1 MVTGFD
7 SSKAADAQK
16 LTVTYQGESANYNVA
31 IRDVFYTVTGDLKWT
46 RGKDMRLTVHRNFDD
61 QLTFGKFVKLM
72 IGGKVVD
79 KSAFKAWSGS
89 LELEIYNDYL
99 DALDAGDYDLYIEFE
114 DGSVE
119 AKITVPERA
128 QKEEKPE
135 ETTPEEVTPEENE
148 TKPEEKKNDTPES
161 PKTAD
166 TAQTYV
172 WTILLSIAVVL
183 MLAVVV
189 IRRRREDAE

>member
-1 MVTGFD
+1 M
-7 SSKAADAQK
+7 
-16 LTVTYQGESANYNVA
+16 
-31 IRDVFYTVTGDLKWT
+31 
-46 RGKDMRLTVHRNFDD
+46 
-61 QLTFGKFVKLM
+61 
-72 IGGKVVD
+72 
-79 KSAFKAWSGS
+79 
-89 LELEIYNDYL
+89 
-99 DALDAGDYDLYIEFE
+99 YIEFE